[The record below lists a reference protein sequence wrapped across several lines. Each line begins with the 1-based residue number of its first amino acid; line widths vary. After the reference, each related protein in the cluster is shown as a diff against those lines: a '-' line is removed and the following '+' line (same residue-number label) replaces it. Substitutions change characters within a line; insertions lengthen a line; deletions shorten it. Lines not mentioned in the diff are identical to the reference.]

1 MLVLALISAGA
12 RLRDT
17 RSSDTRSSDT
27 RTVVARL
34 RTHLRLI
41 KRRDV
46 HQTLGDKS
54 QCRHIN
60 RERAAGRL
68 RSR

>member
-17 RSSDTRSSDT
+17 RTAT

-54 QCRHIN
+54 QCCHIN

-68 RSR
+68 HSR